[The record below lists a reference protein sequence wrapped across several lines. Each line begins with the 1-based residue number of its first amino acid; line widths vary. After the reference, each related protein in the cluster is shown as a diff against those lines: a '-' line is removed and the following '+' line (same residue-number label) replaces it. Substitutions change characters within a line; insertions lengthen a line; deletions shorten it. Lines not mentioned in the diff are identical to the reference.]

1 MKGMIQLDLSK
12 ILSKE
17 DTNEIS
23 IWSQLD
29 NITDKLVKTKSL
41 DSNSL
46 NEFLSKQFGFKFNT
60 QITSYPANHGFVG
73 MSIYP
78 TFILD
83 DKAIMNLNVD
93 NFSKMYSNSDDWT
106 IEIDTR
112 LLSNK
117 LSLTSREIS
126 AILLH
131 EIGHLKHN
139 TSKLNKILAEVSY
152 TINRLGFTNKQ
163 RYLMKDI
170 RYKRLF
176 LYPIFN
182 SIRMDIKSA
191 KSFKNEKNAD
201 SYAVSVGY
209 GADLL
214 SGMNKIRTQSD
225 LLVDTA
231 YVKSVMDLIEKREYN
246 IARMIKANHDNTN
259 SPWLLKHSKML
270 NDILPTE
277 QINYNKESVF
287 KDILIYNE
295 NVYNSVLDEY
305 IQEGS
310 LFKKKLKPIDVTEIN
325 YIRIQQ
331 DNIKSV
337 NDKLMMSVYIQSKI
351 DTIDY
356 YIAILNSPISNK
368 YQIPH
373 SINEL
378 ESMKSKLLE
387 YEENIINKKIQ
398 QPGEFKLDINYPD
411 EYAG

>member
-1 MKGMIQLDLSK
+1 M
-12 ILSKE
+12 
-17 DTNEIS
+17 
-23 IWSQLD
+23 
-29 NITDKLVKTKSL
+29 
-41 DSNSL
+41 
-46 NEFLSKQFGFKFNT
+46 
-60 QITSYPANHGFVG
+60 
-73 MSIYP
+73 
-78 TFILD
+78 
-83 DKAIMNLNVD
+83 
-93 NFSKMYSNSDDWT
+93 
-106 IEIDTR
+106 
-112 LLSNK
+112 
-117 LSLTSREIS
+117 
-126 AILLH
+126 
-131 EIGHLKHN
+131 
-139 TSKLNKILAEVSY
+139 LAEVSY
-152 TINRLGFTNKQ
+152 TMSKVGFTNKQ
-163 RYLMKDI
+163 RYLMKDT

-191 KSFKNEKNAD
+191 KSLKNEKNAD

-277 QINYNKESVF
+277 QVNYNKESVF